1 MSGRLKNYEGKIH
14 CDFEDAF
21 LYDGERQLKIRFN
34 PSVDSFK
41 STILENKVDTIGNK
55 YPFIFRN
62 GIVNYKEFSISGLLS
77 LLGDENKEF
86 TKDFDTSSS
95 NTRR

>member
-1 MSGRLKNYEGKIH
+1 MSGRLKNYEGEVL

-34 PSVDSFK
+34 PSISNFK
-41 STILENKVDTIGNK
+41 STILENKVDTIGSK

-77 LLGDENKEF
+77 LLGDENE
-86 TKDFDTSSS
+86 
-95 NTRR
+95 

>member
-1 MSGRLKNYEGKIH
+1 MLNKEGPVL

-34 PSVDSFK
+34 PKVSSFK
-41 STILENKVDTIGNK
+41 STVLESKTDTIGGK

-62 GIVNYKEFSISGLLS
+62 GNVEYKEFQISGLLS
-77 LLGDENKEF
+77 VMGDENNEF
-86 TKDFDTSSS
+86 LTGLPY
-95 NTRR
+95 NN